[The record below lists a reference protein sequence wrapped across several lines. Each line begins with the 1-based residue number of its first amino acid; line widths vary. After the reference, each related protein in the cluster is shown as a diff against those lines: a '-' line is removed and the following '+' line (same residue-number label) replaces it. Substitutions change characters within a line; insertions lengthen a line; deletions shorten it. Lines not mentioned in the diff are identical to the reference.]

1 MGIERARVV
10 EVHSG
15 SSATGRV
22 GSGYLVND
30 RLVLTSGGIVGRQGS
45 TAVRP
50 AGTAVWVSA
59 SLVWSAQAGDA
70 ALLEVEEP
78 SALMMSP
85 DALRWGQVAGRQ
97 PVAVTAIGFPP
108 APVRPDTARD
118 TEQFFGRLVPDGST
132 SADLSVEAVTAKG
145 SSALVGDGMSGAAL
159 FAGAD
164 LVGVLLA
171 AAGPPPRLRA
181 VPVARL
187 ADDPSFVELVG
198 TEQGLALTPVRARWG
213 GFPILQAP

>member
-159 FAGAD
+159 FAGAEV
-164 LVGVLLA
+164 VGVLVVADAEA
-171 AAGPPPRLRA
+171 ADANRLRA
-181 VPVARL
+181 VPVAAL
-187 ADDPSFVELVG
+187 AGDPAFVRLVG
-198 TEQGLALTPVRARWG
+198 DARGLALTPVKAPSLG
-213 GFPILQAP
+213 LPIL